1 MHANAD
7 GPRRSRSGGSAVLI
21 VCAAEAS
28 ATELTDFFVDRVGA
42 ELASDPDDAER
53 LVRAATGRAQPYRL
67 ILIVAAAPMFVG
79 LATRIKGVPG
89 TEGMKILLLADQP
102 ASSGEREV
110 AVDAVV
116 PDSVGLAQLVQMVR
130 QLAGISLPDP
140 DEPPSGAVERVG
152 TVLLVEDDLVSQR
165 LTSSM
170 LTELGI
176 DCQIVGNGRAAV
188 AAAQQQDFDAVLM
201 DCMMPGLDGYAATR
215 LLRTLPGK
223 VSQLPVIAMSASDS
237 EEDRRRRQDA
247 GMDGYLPKP
256 FDIGQLSEP
265 LRRWMPAVARPDVR
279 LPDQSD
285 GSESAADAPAAED
298 AGAADDPIDG
308 VALAKL
314 ADRLPA
320 DRMARLVGTFLGET
334 PKLLQRMTAAAAADD
349 FAELQL
355 AAHSLKGSS
364 AFLGAAQLSGS
375 AKAVEQAAMA
385 ELAAAELI
393 SETTAAFEQAR
404 LALLDRY
411 PTAASV

>member
-1 MHANAD
+1 MHAAAD
-7 GPRRSRSGGSAVLI
+7 GPRRSRSGRSAVLI
-21 VCAAEAS
+21 VRAAEVS

-53 LVRAATGRAQPYRL
+53 LVRAAIGRAQPYRL
-67 ILIVAAAPMFVG
+67 VLIAATPMFVG
-79 LATRIKGVPG
+79 LATRMKAVPG
-89 TEGMKILLLADQP
+89 TEGMKILLLAHQP

-223 VSQLPVIAMSASDS
+223 VSQLPVIAMSASDG
-237 EEDRRRRQDA
+237 EEDHRRCQDA

-256 FDIGQLSEP
+256 FDIGQLAEQ
-265 LRRWMPAVARPDVR
+265 LRNWMPAVARPDVR

-285 GSESAADAPAAED
+285 RSEAAAVPAAGD
-298 AGAADDPIDG
+298 AGATDDPIDG

-334 PKLLQRMTAAAAADD
+334 PKLLQRMTTAAAADD

-375 AKAVEQAAMA
+375 AKAVEQAAVA
-385 ELAAAELI
+385 ELAATELI